1 MNALI
6 LAAGFGT
13 RLKPLTNK
21 IPKCL
26 VKINGEPILGIWLDK
41 LFKLK
46 IKKVLINTHY
56 LSNQV
61 LNYVEKS
68 NYKHICKLI
77 HEDLLLG
84 TAGTLLNNINDLL
97 LEDCIL
103 LHADNYTKDDI
114 NALIIAH
121 QNRPHNCLITML
133 VFETNNPSSC
143 GILEL
148 KDNIVVNIYEKVNN
162 PPGNLANGAIYVL
175 SKEAIKII
183 KNDFPKA
190 KDFVNDI
197 LKHFLGKIFSYHTKE
212 IFLDIGTIEN
222 YLKAN
227 IEC

>member
-13 RLKPLTNK
+13 RLKPLTNT

-26 VKINGEPILGIWLDK
+26 VPINGKPLLGLWIEK
-41 LFKLK
+41 LSKLSVSK
-46 IKKVLINTHY
+46 ILINTHY
-56 LSNQV
+56 LPNQV
-61 LNYVEKS
+61 SNFIIKN
-68 NYKHICKLI
+68 NYKEICKI
-77 HEDLLLG
+77 VNEDVLLG

-114 NALIIAH
+114 NKLINAH
-121 QNRPHNCLITML
+121 HNRPKNCLITML

-148 KDNIVVNIYEKVNN
+148 KDNIVVNIYEKVDN
-162 PPGNLANGAIYVL
+162 PPGNLANGAIYIL
-175 SKEAIKII
+175 SKEAINII

-197 LKHFLGKIFSYHTKE
+197 LKNFLGKIFSYHTKE

-227 IEC
+227 TEC